1 MKKMIKSILIIGL
14 GTALLSSCMLG
25 RPAKDEAPVR
35 SITVSGTGSISVKPD
50 MVSMK
55 FIVKSTGWNCPQ
67 TAEKNAVNTAN
78 TIAAIKEAGIPES
91 DISTYDY
98 SITQDNSHA
107 YAGEYTVRNTIAV
120 VIRNIDLTGKVI
132 DAAVKNNTG
141 ANGITSFEYQVSD
154 KATAL
159 REARTLAIKN
169 AQDAA
174 SLLAGASGCK
184 INNVLE
190 IREDYTS
197 AGRSNDMA
205 WRAVSMEAG
214 GSAPT
219 PIVEGNITITSNVT
233 VKFELTN

>member
-1 MKKMIKSILIIGL
+1 MKNLVKSILVIGV
-14 GTALLSSCMLG
+14 GTALLSSCVLG

-35 SITVSGTGSISVKPD
+35 SITVSGTGSVSVKPD
-50 MVSMK
+50 MVSVK
-55 FIVKSTGWNCPQ
+55 FIVKSTNWNCP
-67 TAEKNAVNTAN
+67 TAAERCAINTAN

-98 SITQDNSHA
+98 SISQDNTHT

-120 VIRNIDLTGKVI
+120 LIRNVDLTGKVI

-141 ANGITSFEYQVSD
+141 ANGVTSFEYLVSD

-184 INNVLE
+184 VNGVIE

-197 AGRSNDMA
+197 AGRSNDMMFK
-205 WRAVSMEAG
+205 AVAMEAG
-214 GSAPT
+214 GATT

-233 VKFELTN
+233 VKYELTN

>member
-1 MKKMIKSILIIGL
+1 MNKAFKSILIIGM
-14 GTALLSSCMLG
+14 GTALLSSCVLG
-25 RPAKDEAPVR
+25 RPEKEVAPVR
-35 SITVSGTGSISVKPD
+35 SITVSGSGSISVKPD

-55 FIVKSTGWNCPQ
+55 FIVRNTGWNCPQ
-67 TAEKNAVNTAN
+67 VAERNAINTTN
-78 TIAAIKEAGIPES
+78 TINAIKEAGIPES
-91 DISTYDY
+91 DISTFDY
-98 SITQDNSHA
+98 SISQDNSHS

-120 VIRNIDLTGKVI
+120 IIRNIDLTGKVI

-141 ANGITSFEYQVSD
+141 ANGITSFEYLVSD

-184 INNVLE
+184 VNGVLE

-197 AGRSNDMA
+197 ASRSNDMMFK
-205 WRAVSMEAG
+205 AVSMEAG
-214 GSAPT
+214 STPT
-219 PIVEGNITITSNVT
+219 PIVEGNVTITSNVT
-233 VKFELTN
+233 IKYELTN

>member
-1 MKKMIKSILIIGL
+1 MKNLIKSILLIGL
-14 GTALLSSCMLG
+14 GTVLLSSCILR
-25 RPAKDEAPVR
+25 RPAKEDAPVR
-35 SITVSGTGSISVKPD
+35 SITVSGTGSVSIKPD
-50 MVSMK
+50 MVSVK
-55 FIVKSTGWNCPQ
+55 FIVKSTNWNCPAA
-67 TAEKNAVNTAN
+67 AERNAINTAN

-98 SITQDNSHA
+98 SITQDNSHT

-120 VIRNIDLTGKVI
+120 LIRNVDLTGKVI

-141 ANGITSFEYQVSD
+141 ANGVTSFEYLVSD

-184 INNVLE
+184 VNGVIE

-197 AGRSNDMA
+197 TGRSNDMMFK
-205 WRAVSMEAG
+205 AVAMEAG
-214 GSAPT
+214 GAST

-233 VKFELTN
+233 VKYELTN

>member
-1 MKKMIKSILIIGL
+1 MKKLVKSILIIGL
-14 GTALLSSCMLG
+14 GSALLSSCVLS
-25 RPAKDEAPVR
+25 RPTKEEAPVR
-35 SITVSGTGSISVKPD
+35 SITVSGSGSVFVKPD

-55 FIVKSTGWNCPQ
+55 FIVRNTGWNCPQ
-67 TAEKNAVNTAN
+67 AAERNAINTTN
-78 TIAAIKEAGIPES
+78 TINAIKEAGIPES
-91 DISTYDY
+91 DISTFDY
-98 SITQDNSHA
+98 SISQDNSHN

-120 VIRNIDLTGKVI
+120 IIRNIELTGKVI

-141 ANGITSFEYQVSD
+141 ANGITSFEYLVSD

-184 INNVLE
+184 VNGVLE

-197 AGRSNDMA
+197 ASRSNDMMFKA
-205 WRAVSMEAG
+205 ASMTAG
-214 GSAPT
+214 STPT
-219 PIVEGNITITSNVT
+219 PIVEGNVTITSNVT
-233 VKFELTN
+233 VKYELTN

>member
-1 MKKMIKSILIIGL
+1 MKNLVKSILVIGV
-14 GTALLSSCMLG
+14 GTALLSSCMIG
-25 RPAKDEAPVR
+25 RPAKDQAPVR
-35 SITVSGTGSISVKPD
+35 SITVSGTGSVSVKPD
-50 MVSMK
+50 MVSVK
-55 FIVKSTGWNCPQ
+55 FIVKSTNWNCPAA
-67 TAEKNAVNTAN
+67 AERNAINTAN

-98 SITQDNSHA
+98 SITQDNSHT

-120 VIRNIDLTGKVI
+120 LIRNVDLTGKVI

-141 ANGITSFEYQVSD
+141 ANGVTSFEYLVSD

-184 INNVLE
+184 VNGVIE

-197 AGRSNDMA
+197 AGRSNEMMFK
-205 WRAVSMEAG
+205 AVSMDSGAG
-214 GSAPT
+214 TPT
-219 PIVEGNITITSNVT
+219 PIVEGNVTITSNVT
-233 VKFELTN
+233 VKYEFTN

>member
-1 MKKMIKSILIIGL
+1 MKNLVKSILVIGV
-14 GTALLSSCMLG
+14 GTALLSSCVLG
-25 RPAKDEAPVR
+25 RPAKEQAPVR
-35 SITVSGTGSISVKPD
+35 SITVSGTGSVSIKPD
-50 MVSMK
+50 MVSVK
-55 FIVKSTGWNCPQ
+55 FIVKSTNWNCP
-67 TAEKNAVNTAN
+67 TAAERCAINTAN

-98 SITQDNSHA
+98 SISQDNTHT

-120 VIRNIDLTGKVI
+120 LIRNVDLTGKVI

-141 ANGITSFEYQVSD
+141 ANGVTSFEYLVSD

-184 INNVLE
+184 VNGVIE

-197 AGRSNDMA
+197 AGRSNDMMFKA
-205 WRAVSMEAG
+205 AAMSSNG
-214 GSAPT
+214 TPT

-233 VKFELTN
+233 VKYELTN

>member
-1 MKKMIKSILIIGL
+1 MKNLVKSILVIGV
-14 GTALLSSCMLG
+14 GTALLSSCVLG

-35 SITVSGTGSISVKPD
+35 SITVSGTGSVSVKPD
-50 MVSMK
+50 MVSVK
-55 FIVKSTGWNCPQ
+55 FIVKSTNWNCP
-67 TAEKNAVNTAN
+67 TAAERCAINTAN

-98 SITQDNSHA
+98 SISQDNTHT

-120 VIRNIDLTGKVI
+120 LIRNVDLTGKVI

-141 ANGITSFEYQVSD
+141 ANGVTSFEYLVSD

-184 INNVLE
+184 VNGVIE

-197 AGRSNDMA
+197 SGRSNDMMFK
-205 WRAVSMEAG
+205 AVAMEASG
-214 GSAPT
+214 AET

-233 VKFELTN
+233 VKYELTN

>member
-1 MKKMIKSILIIGL
+1 MNKAFKSILIIGM
-14 GTALLSSCMLG
+14 GTALLSSCVLG
-25 RPAKDEAPVR
+25 RPEKEVAPVR
-35 SITVSGTGSISVKPD
+35 SITVSGSGSISVKPD

-55 FIVKSTGWNCPQ
+55 FIVRNTGWNCPQ
-67 TAEKNAVNTAN
+67 VAERNAINTTN
-78 TIAAIKEAGIPES
+78 TINAIKEAGIPES
-91 DISTYDY
+91 DISTFDY
-98 SITQDNSHA
+98 SISQDNSHS

-120 VIRNIDLTGKVI
+120 LIKNVDLTGKVI

-141 ANGITSFEYQVSD
+141 ANGITSFEYLVSD

-184 INNVLE
+184 VNGVLE

-197 AGRSNDMA
+197 ASRSNDMMFK
-205 WRAVSMEAG
+205 AVSMEAG
-214 GSAPT
+214 STPT
-219 PIVEGNITITSNVT
+219 PIVEGNVTITSNVT
-233 VKFELTN
+233 IKYELTN

>member
-1 MKKMIKSILIIGL
+1 M
-14 GTALLSSCMLG
+14 GTALLSSCVLG
-25 RPAKDEAPVR
+25 RPSKEEAPVR
-35 SITVSGTGSISVKPD
+35 SITVSGSGSVSVKPD

-55 FIVKSTGWNCPQ
+55 FIVKTTGWNCPQ
-67 TAEKNAVNTAN
+67 TAERNAINTSN

-98 SITQDNSHA
+98 SITQDNSHT

-120 VIRNIDLTGKVI
+120 IIRNINLTGKVI

-141 ANGITSFEYQVSD
+141 ANGITSFEYLVSD

-184 INNVLE
+184 VNGVLE

-197 AGRSNDMA
+197 SGRGNDMLFK
-205 WRAVSMEAG
+205 AVSMDAG
-214 GSAPT
+214 GTPT

-233 VKFELTN
+233 VKYELSN

>member
-1 MKKMIKSILIIGL
+1 MKNLVKSILVIGV
-14 GTALLSSCMLG
+14 GTALLSSCVLG
-25 RPAKDEAPVR
+25 RPAKEEAPVR
-35 SITVSGTGSISVKPD
+35 SITVSGTGSVSVKPD

-67 TAEKNAVNTAN
+67 AAERNAINTTN
-78 TIAAIKEAGIPES
+78 TINAIKEAGVPES

-98 SITQDNSHA
+98 SITQDNSHN

-120 VIRNIDLTGKVI
+120 LIRNVDLTGKVI

-141 ANGITSFEYQVSD
+141 ANGITSFEYLVSD

-184 INNVLE
+184 VNGVLE

-197 AGRSNDMA
+197 AGRGNDMLFKA
-205 WRAVSMEAG
+205 NSMG
-214 GSAPT
+214 GTPT
-219 PIVEGNITITSNVT
+219 PIVEGNVTITSNVT
-233 VKFELTN
+233 VKYELTN

>member
-1 MKKMIKSILIIGL
+1 MNKAFKSILIIGM
-14 GTALLSSCMLG
+14 GTALLSSCVLG
-25 RPAKDEAPVR
+25 RPEKEVAPVR
-35 SITVSGTGSISVKPD
+35 SITVSGSGSISVKPD

-55 FIVKSTGWNCPQ
+55 FIVRNTGWNCPQ
-67 TAEKNAVNTAN
+67 VAERNAINTTN
-78 TIAAIKEAGIPES
+78 TINAIKEAGIPES
-91 DISTYDY
+91 DISTFDY
-98 SITQDNSHA
+98 SISQDNSHS

-120 VIRNIDLTGKVI
+120 IIRNIELTGKVI

-141 ANGITSFEYQVSD
+141 ANGITTFEYLVSD

-184 INNVLE
+184 VNGVLE

-197 AGRSNDMA
+197 ASRGNDMMFK
-205 WRAVSMEAG
+205 AVSMEAG
-214 GSAPT
+214 STPT
-219 PIVEGNITITSNVT
+219 PIVEGNVTITSNVT
-233 VKFELTN
+233 VKYELTN

>member
-1 MKKMIKSILIIGL
+1 
-14 GTALLSSCMLG
+14 
-25 RPAKDEAPVR
+25 
-35 SITVSGTGSISVKPD
+35 

-55 FIVKSTGWNCPQ
+55 FIVRNTGWVCPQ
-67 TAEKNAVNTAN
+67 VAERNAVNTTN
-78 TIAAIKEAGIPES
+78 TINAIKEAGIPES
-91 DISTYDY
+91 DISTFDY
-98 SITQDNSHA
+98 SITQDNSHS

-120 VIRNIDLTGKVI
+120 IIRNIDLTGKVI

-141 ANGITSFEYQVSD
+141 ANGITSFEYLVSD

-184 INNVLE
+184 VNGVLE

-197 AGRSNDMA
+197 ASRSNDMMFK
-205 WRAVSMEAG
+205 AVSMEAG
-214 GSAPT
+214 ATPT
-219 PIVEGNITITSNVT
+219 PIVEGNVTITSNVT
-233 VKFELTN
+233 IKYELTN

>member
-1 MKKMIKSILIIGL
+1 MKNLVKSILVIGL
-14 GTALLSSCMLG
+14 GSALLSSCVLG
-25 RPAKDEAPVR
+25 RPSKEEAPVR
-35 SITVSGTGSISVKPD
+35 SITVSGSGSVSVKPD
-50 MVSMK
+50 MVSLK

-67 TAEKNAVNTAN
+67 TAERNAINTSN

-91 DISTYDY
+91 DISTFDY

-120 VIRNIDLTGKVI
+120 IIRNIDLTGKVI

-141 ANGITSFEYQVSD
+141 ANGITSFEYLVSD

-184 INNVLE
+184 VNGVIE

-197 AGRSNDMA
+197 TGRGNDMLYK
-205 WRAVSMEAG
+205 AVSMDASG
-214 GSAPT
+214 NTPT

-233 VKFELTN
+233 VKYELTN

>member
-1 MKKMIKSILIIGL
+1 MKNSIKSILIIGL
-14 GTALLSSCMLG
+14 GSALLSSCVLG
-25 RPAKDEAPVR
+25 RPAKEEAPVR
-35 SITVSGTGSISVKPD
+35 SITVSGSGSVSVKPD

-55 FIVKSTGWNCPQ
+55 FIVKNTGWNCPQ
-67 TAEKNAVNTAN
+67 TAERNAINTSN

-98 SITQDNSHA
+98 SITQDNSHT

-120 VIRNIDLTGKVI
+120 LIRNIDLTGKVI

-141 ANGITSFEYQVSD
+141 ANGITSFEYLVSD

-184 INNVLE
+184 VNGVLE

-197 AGRSNDMA
+197 AGRGNDMMFKA
-205 WRAVSMEAG
+205 AAMSSNG
-214 GSAPT
+214 TPT

-233 VKFELTN
+233 VKYELTN

>member
-1 MKKMIKSILIIGL
+1 MKNSIKSILIIGL
-14 GTALLSSCMLG
+14 GTALLSSCVLG
-25 RPAKDEAPVR
+25 RPAKEEAPVR
-35 SITVSGTGSISVKPD
+35 SITVSGTGSVSVKPD

-67 TAEKNAVNTAN
+67 AAERNAINTTN
-78 TIAAIKEAGIPES
+78 TINAIKEAGVPES

-98 SITQDNSHA
+98 SITQDNSHN

-120 VIRNIDLTGKVI
+120 LIRNVDLTGKVI

-141 ANGITSFEYQVSD
+141 ANGITSFEYLVSD

-184 INNVLE
+184 VNGVLE

-197 AGRSNDMA
+197 AGRGNDMLYK
-205 WRAVSMEAG
+205 AVSMSNGAT
-214 GSAPT
+214 PT
-219 PIVEGNITITSNVT
+219 PITEGNVTITSNVT
-233 VKFELTN
+233 VKYELSN

>member
-1 MKKMIKSILIIGL
+1 MNKAFKSILIIGM
-14 GTALLSSCMLG
+14 GTALLSSCVLG
-25 RPAKDEAPVR
+25 RPEKEVAPVR
-35 SITVSGTGSISVKPD
+35 SITVSGSGSVSVKPD

-55 FIVKSTGWNCPQ
+55 FIVRNTGWVCPQ
-67 TAEKNAVNTAN
+67 VAERNAVNTTN
-78 TIAAIKEAGIPES
+78 TINAIKEAGIPES
-91 DISTYDY
+91 DISTFDY
-98 SITQDNSHA
+98 SISQDNSHS

-120 VIRNIDLTGKVI
+120 IIRNIELTGKVI

-141 ANGITSFEYQVSD
+141 ANGITSFEYLVSD

-184 INNVLE
+184 VNGVLE

-197 AGRSNDMA
+197 ASRGNDMMFK
-205 WRAVSMEAG
+205 AVSMEAG
-214 GSAPT
+214 STPT
-219 PIVEGNITITSNVT
+219 PIVEGNVTITSNVT
-233 VKFELTN
+233 VKYELTN

>member
-1 MKKMIKSILIIGL
+1 MNKAFKSILIIGM
-14 GTALLSSCMLG
+14 GTALLSSCVLG
-25 RPAKDEAPVR
+25 RPEKEVAPVR
-35 SITVSGTGSISVKPD
+35 SITVSGSGSISVKPD

-55 FIVKSTGWNCPQ
+55 FIVRNTGWNCPQ
-67 TAEKNAVNTAN
+67 VAERNAINTTN
-78 TIAAIKEAGIPES
+78 TINAIKEAGIPES
-91 DISTYDY
+91 DISTFDY
-98 SITQDNSHA
+98 SISQDNSHS

-120 VIRNIDLTGKVI
+120 IIRNIELTGKVI

-141 ANGITSFEYQVSD
+141 ANGITSFEYLVSD

-184 INNVLE
+184 VNGVLE

-197 AGRSNDMA
+197 ASRGNDMMFK
-205 WRAVSMEAG
+205 AVSMET
-214 GSAPT
+214 GSTPT
-219 PIVEGNITITSNVT
+219 PIVE
-233 VKFELTN
+233 

>member
-1 MKKMIKSILIIGL
+1 MKKMVKSILIIGL
-14 GTALLSSCMLG
+14 GTALLSSCMIG
-25 RPAKDEAPVR
+25 RPAKEEAPVR
-35 SITVSGTGSISVKPD
+35 SITVSGTGSVSVKPD
-50 MVSMK
+50 MVSIK
-55 FIVKSTGWNCPQ
+55 FIVKNTGWNCPQ
-67 TAEKNAVNTAN
+67 TAEKNAVNTTN
-78 TIAAIKEAGIPES
+78 TINAIKEAGIPES

-98 SITQDNSHA
+98 SITQDNSHT

-120 VIRNIDLTGKVI
+120 LIRNIDLTGKVI

-141 ANGITSFEYQVSD
+141 ANGITSFEYLVSD

-184 INNVLE
+184 VNGVLE

-197 AGRSNDMA
+197 AGRSNDMLFK
-205 WRAVSMEAG
+205 AVSMEAG
-214 GSAPT
+214 SSTPT
-219 PIVEGNITITSNVT
+219 PIVEGNVTITSNVT
-233 VKFELTN
+233 VKYELTN

>member
-1 MKKMIKSILIIGL
+1 MKKAIKSILIIGL
-14 GTALLSSCMLG
+14 GSALLSSCVLS
-25 RPAKDEAPVR
+25 RPAKDQAPSR
-35 SITVSGTGSISVKPD
+35 SITVSGTGSVSVKPD
-50 MVSMK
+50 MVSIK
-55 FIVKSTGWNCPQ
+55 FIVKSTNWNCPAA
-67 TAEKNAVNTAN
+67 AERNAINTTN
-78 TIAAIKEAGIPES
+78 TINAIKEAGIPES

-98 SITQDNSHA
+98 SITQDNSHS

-120 VIRNIDLTGKVI
+120 IIRNVDLTGKVI

-141 ANGITSFEYQVSD
+141 ANGVTSFEYLVSD

-184 INNVLE
+184 INGVIE

-197 AGRSNDMA
+197 AGRGNDMMFK
-205 WRAVSMEAG
+205 AVSMDSNGA
-214 GSAPT
+214 ATT
-219 PIVEGNITITSNVT
+219 PIAEGNITITSNVT
-233 VKFELTN
+233 VKYELTN

>member
-1 MKKMIKSILIIGL
+1 MNKAFKSILIIGM
-14 GTALLSSCMLG
+14 GTALLSSCVLG
-25 RPAKDEAPVR
+25 RPEKEVAPVR
-35 SITVSGTGSISVKPD
+35 SITVSGSGSISVKPD

-55 FIVKSTGWNCPQ
+55 FIVRNTGWNCPQ
-67 TAEKNAVNTAN
+67 VAERNAINTTN
-78 TIAAIKEAGIPES
+78 TINAIKEAGIPES
-91 DISTYDY
+91 DISTFDY
-98 SITQDNSHA
+98 SISQDNSHS

-120 VIRNIDLTGKVI
+120 IIRNIELTGKVI

-141 ANGITSFEYQVSD
+141 ANGITSFEYLVSD

-184 INNVLE
+184 VNGVLE

-197 AGRSNDMA
+197 ASRSNDMMFK
-205 WRAVSMEAG
+205 AVSMEAG
-214 GSAPT
+214 STPT
-219 PIVEGNITITSNVT
+219 PIVEGNVTITSNVT
-233 VKFELTN
+233 VKYELTN

>member
-1 MKKMIKSILIIGL
+1 MNKAFKSILIIGM
-14 GTALLSSCMLG
+14 GTALLSSCVLG
-25 RPAKDEAPVR
+25 RPEKEVAPVR
-35 SITVSGTGSISVKPD
+35 SITVSGSGSISVKPD

-55 FIVKSTGWNCPQ
+55 FIVRNTGWNCPQ
-67 TAEKNAVNTAN
+67 VAERNAINTTN
-78 TIAAIKEAGIPES
+78 TINAIKEAGIPES
-91 DISTYDY
+91 DISTFDY
-98 SITQDNSHA
+98 SISQDNSHS

-120 VIRNIDLTGKVI
+120 LIRNVDLTGKVI

-141 ANGITSFEYQVSD
+141 ANGITSFEYLVSD

-184 INNVLE
+184 VNGVLE

-197 AGRSNDMA
+197 ASRSNDMMFK
-205 WRAVSMEAG
+205 AVSMEAG
-214 GSAPT
+214 STPT
-219 PIVEGNITITSNVT
+219 PIVEGNVTITSNVT
-233 VKFELTN
+233 IKYELTN

>member
-1 MKKMIKSILIIGL
+1 MKNLVKSILVIGV
-14 GTALLSSCMLG
+14 GTALLSSCMIG
-25 RPAKDEAPVR
+25 RPAKDQAPVR
-35 SITVSGTGSISVKPD
+35 SITVSGTGSVSVKPD
-50 MVSMK
+50 MVSVK
-55 FIVKSTGWNCPQ
+55 FIVKSTNWNCPAA
-67 TAEKNAVNTAN
+67 AERNAINTAN
-78 TIAAIKEAGIPES
+78 TIAAIKEAGIPDS

-98 SITQDNSHA
+98 SITQDNTHA

-120 VIRNIDLTGKVI
+120 TIRNIDLTGKVI

-141 ANGITSFEYQVSD
+141 ANGVTSFEYLVSD
-154 KATAL
+154 KTTAL

-184 INNVLE
+184 VNGVIE

-197 AGRSNDMA
+197 AGRSNPMMFKA
-205 WRAVSMEAG
+205 EAMGANGVS
-214 GSAPT
+214 T

-233 VKFELTN
+233 VKYELSN

>member
-1 MKKMIKSILIIGL
+1 MKNSIKSILIIGL
-14 GTALLSSCMLG
+14 GTALLSSCVLG
-25 RPAKDEAPVR
+25 RPAKEEAPVR
-35 SITVSGTGSISVKPD
+35 SITVSGSGSVSVKPD

-55 FIVKSTGWNCPQ
+55 FIVKTTGWNCPQ
-67 TAEKNAVNTAN
+67 TAERNAINTTN
-78 TIAAIKEAGIPES
+78 TINAIKEAGVPES

-98 SITQDNSHA
+98 SITQDNSHT

-120 VIRNIDLTGKVI
+120 LIRNVDLTGKVI

-141 ANGITSFEYQVSD
+141 ANGITSFEYLVSD

-174 SLLAGASGCK
+174 ALLAGASGCK
-184 INNVLE
+184 VENVLE

-197 AGRSNDMA
+197 SGRSNDMMFK
-205 WRAVSMEAG
+205 AVSMDNAAG
-214 GSAPT
+214 TPT
-219 PIVEGNITITSNVT
+219 PIVEGNVTITSNVT
-233 VKFELTN
+233 VKYELTN

>member
-1 MKKMIKSILIIGL
+1 MKNSIKSILIIGL
-14 GTALLSSCMLG
+14 GSALLSSCTIS
-25 RPAKDEAPVR
+25 RPAKEEAPVR
-35 SITVSGTGSISVKPD
+35 SITVSGTGSVSVKPD

-67 TAEKNAVNTAN
+67 TAERNAINTTN
-78 TIAAIKEAGIPES
+78 TINAIKEAGIPAS
-91 DISTYDY
+91 DISTFDY
-98 SITQDNSHA
+98 SITQDNSHT

-120 VIRNIDLTGKVI
+120 IIRNIDLTGKVI

-141 ANGITSFEYQVSD
+141 ANGITSFEYLVSD

-184 INNVLE
+184 VNSVLE
-190 IREDYTS
+190 IREDYTNAS
-197 AGRSNDMA
+197 RSNDMMFKA
-205 WRAVSMEAG
+205 ASMAG
-214 GSAPT
+214 GSTPT
-219 PIVEGNITITSNVT
+219 PIVEGNVTITSNVT
-233 VKFELTN
+233 VKYELTN

>member
-1 MKKMIKSILIIGL
+1 MKNSIKSILIIGL
-14 GTALLSSCMLG
+14 GTALLSSCVLG
-25 RPAKDEAPVR
+25 RPAKEEAPVR
-35 SITVSGTGSISVKPD
+35 SITVSGTGSVSVKPD

-55 FIVKSTGWNCPQ
+55 FIVRTTGWNCPQ
-67 TAEKNAVNTAN
+67 AAERNAINTTN
-78 TIAAIKEAGIPES
+78 TINAIKEVGVPES

-98 SITQDNSHA
+98 SITQDNSHN

-120 VIRNIDLTGKVI
+120 LIRNVDITGKVI

-141 ANGITSFEYQVSD
+141 ANGITSFEYLVSD

-184 INNVLE
+184 VNSVLE

-197 AGRSNDMA
+197 AGRGNEILYKA
-205 WRAVSMEAG
+205 ASMTNGAT
-214 GSAPT
+214 PT
-219 PIVEGNITITSNVT
+219 PITEGNVTITSNVT
-233 VKFELTN
+233 VKYELTN

>member
-1 MKKMIKSILIIGL
+1 MKNSIKSILIIGL
-14 GTALLSSCMLG
+14 GTALLSSCVLG
-25 RPAKDEAPVR
+25 RPAKEEASVR
-35 SITVSGTGSISVKPD
+35 SITVSGSGSVSVKPD
-50 MVSMK
+50 MVSLK
-55 FIVKSTGWNCPQ
+55 FIVKNTGWVCPQ
-67 TAEKNAVNTAN
+67 VTERNAINTTN
-78 TIAAIKEAGIPES
+78 TINAIKEAGIPES

-98 SITQDNSHA
+98 SITQDNSHS

-120 VIRNIDLTGKVI
+120 LIRNVDLTGKVI
-132 DAAVKNNTG
+132 DAAVRNNTG
-141 ANGITSFEYQVSD
+141 ANGITSFEYLVSD

-184 INNVLE
+184 VSGVLE

-197 AGRSNDMA
+197 AGRSNDMMFKA
-205 WRAVSMEAG
+205 ASMADG
-214 GSAPT
+214 GTQT

-233 VKFELTN
+233 VKYELTN

>member
-1 MKKMIKSILIIGL
+1 MNKAFKSILIIGM
-14 GTALLSSCMLG
+14 GTALLSSCVLG
-25 RPAKDEAPVR
+25 RPEKEVAPVR
-35 SITVSGTGSISVKPD
+35 SITVSGSGSISVKPD

-55 FIVKSTGWNCPQ
+55 FIVRNTGWNCPQ
-67 TAEKNAVNTAN
+67 VAERNAINTTN
-78 TIAAIKEAGIPES
+78 TINAIKEAGIPES
-91 DISTYDY
+91 DISTFDY
-98 SITQDNSHA
+98 SISQDNSHS

-120 VIRNIDLTGKVI
+120 IIRNIDLTGKVI

-141 ANGITSFEYQVSD
+141 ANGITSFEYLVSD

-184 INNVLE
+184 VNGVLE

-197 AGRSNDMA
+197 ASRGNDMMFK
-205 WRAVSMEAG
+205 AVSMEAG
-214 GSAPT
+214 STPT
-219 PIVEGNITITSNVT
+219 PIVEGNVTITSNVT
-233 VKFELTN
+233 VKYELTN

>member
-1 MKKMIKSILIIGL
+1 MKNTIKSILIIGL
-14 GTALLSSCMLG
+14 GTALLSSCVLS
-25 RPAKDEAPVR
+25 RPSKDEAPVR
-35 SITVSGTGSISVKPD
+35 SITVSGTGSVSVKPD
-50 MVSMK
+50 MVSIK
-55 FIVKSTGWNCPQ
+55 FIVKSTNWNCPAA
-67 TAEKNAVNTAN
+67 AERNAINTTN
-78 TIAAIKEAGIPES
+78 TINAIKEAGIPES

-98 SITQDNSHA
+98 SITQDNSHT

-120 VIRNIDLTGKVI
+120 IIRNVDLTGKVI

-141 ANGITSFEYQVSD
+141 ANGVTSFEYLVSD

-184 INNVLE
+184 INGVIE

-197 AGRSNDMA
+197 AGRGNDMMFK
-205 WRAVSMEAG
+205 MEASNG
-214 GSAPT
+214 TTT
-219 PIVEGNITITSNVT
+219 PIAEGNITITSNVT
-233 VKFELTN
+233 VKYELTN

>member
-1 MKKMIKSILIIGL
+1 MKKLVKSILIIGL
-14 GTALLSSCMLG
+14 GSALLSSCVLS
-25 RPAKDEAPVR
+25 RPTKEEAPVR
-35 SITVSGTGSISVKPD
+35 SITVSGSGSVSVKPD

-55 FIVKSTGWNCPQ
+55 FIVRNTGWNCPQ
-67 TAEKNAVNTAN
+67 AAERNAINTTN
-78 TIAAIKEAGIPES
+78 TINAIKEAGIPES
-91 DISTYDY
+91 DISTFDY
-98 SITQDNSHA
+98 SISQDNSHN

-120 VIRNIDLTGKVI
+120 IIRNIELTGKVI

-141 ANGITSFEYQVSD
+141 ANGITSFEYLVSD

-184 INNVLE
+184 VNGVLE

-197 AGRSNDMA
+197 ASRSNDMMFKA
-205 WRAVSMEAG
+205 ASMTAG
-214 GSAPT
+214 STPT
-219 PIVEGNITITSNVT
+219 PIVEGNVTITSNVT
-233 VKFELTN
+233 VKYELTN

>member
-1 MKKMIKSILIIGL
+1 MKNLVKSILVIGV
-14 GTALLSSCMLG
+14 GTALLSSCVLG

-35 SITVSGTGSISVKPD
+35 SITVSGTGSVSVKPD
-50 MVSMK
+50 MVSVK
-55 FIVKSTGWNCPQ
+55 FIVKSTNWNCP
-67 TAEKNAVNTAN
+67 TAAERCAINTAN

-98 SITQDNSHA
+98 SISQDNTHT

-120 VIRNIDLTGKVI
+120 LIRNVDLTGKVI

-141 ANGITSFEYQVSD
+141 ANGVTSFEYLVSD

-184 INNVLE
+184 VNGVIE

-197 AGRSNDMA
+197 AGRSNDMMFKTA
-205 WRAVSMEAG
+205 AMSSNG
-214 GSAPT
+214 TPT

-233 VKFELTN
+233 VKYELTN